1 MENRFESLYNV
12 VFEAKK
18 IFEPLWGPRWKLVI
32 IRDIYKTKESI
43 PTIVVKADSARDAW
57 RYFEAKR
64 MKDYPG
70 IAELYKYNK
79 GDFTFQ
85 FVPTHDLDHLE
96 AKKKK
101 ELEDNPPRLPYR
113 DD

>member
-1 MENRFESLYNV
+1 MDNKFKELYDV
-12 VFEAKK
+12 FFEAKK
-18 IFEPLWGPRWKLVI
+18 IFEPLWAPRWKLVI

-43 PTIVVKADSARDAW
+43 PTIVVKAESERDAW
-57 RYFEAKR
+57 RYFAAKR

-70 IAELYKYNK
+70 IANLYKYNK

-96 AKKKK
+96 VKKQRD
-101 ELEDNPPRLPYR
+101 LEDNSPRLPYR